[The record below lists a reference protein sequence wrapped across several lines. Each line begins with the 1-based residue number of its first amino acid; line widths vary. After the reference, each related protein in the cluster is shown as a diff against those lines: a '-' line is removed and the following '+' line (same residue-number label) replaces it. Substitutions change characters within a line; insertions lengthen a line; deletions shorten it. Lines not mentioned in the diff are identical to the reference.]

1 MQKIVLLL
9 LPLVLFGCDKTFD
22 EIIDSS
28 PNSYQVANIEG
39 IKDTIDLRNPGD
51 SLLTVRVI
59 LQQGSEINYASFDLL
74 DPDNVLINSSP
85 VELIFVNDTVY
96 QNQLVMQEEFTNGK
110 YTVNVFI
117 VGTNGAN
124 NLAAVS
130 TFRFNN
136 GINYPP
142 EIANTIIEPDTVTVT
157 TTTVLFTSVEATD
170 PNGKNDIE
178 QVFFVVY
185 RPDGTSNN
193 NRNQLYDDGSCCPLP
208 PGNEPSGDDMEGDGV
223 YSRIIE
229 VNENNDKGTYRFE
242 FQAVDRG
249 GKYSNKID
257 HFVLIQ

>member
-9 LPLVLFGCDKTFD
+9 LPFVFIGCDKTFD

-28 PNSYQVANIEG
+28 PNHYQVTKIEG

-74 DPDNVLINSSP
+74 DPDNVPINSSP
-85 VELIFVNDTVY
+85 VELILVNDTVY

-142 EIANTIIEPDTVTVT
+142 EIANTNIEPDTVTVT
-157 TTTVLFTSVEATD
+157 ATTIISTSVEASD
-170 PNGKNDIE
+170 PNGQKDLE

-185 RPDGTSNN
+185 RPNGTTSGI
-193 NRNQLYDDGSCCPLP
+193 RNEMFDDGAT
-208 PGNEPSGDDMEGDGV
+208 EHGDKEAGDGI
-223 YSRIIE
+223 YSLLIQVDE
-229 VNENNDKGTYRFE
+229 TNAKGTYRFE
-242 FQAVDRG
+242 FQATDHG
-249 GKYSNKID
+249 GKFSNKID
-257 HFVLIQ
+257 HFVLIL